1 MLQTCYKRFSKKK
14 KKKRER
20 GNYWIL
26 FDMKDT
32 DMFPVRN
39 FQFTKAM
46 LILRSHK
53 NKMTF

>member
-14 KKKRER
+14 KKKRDR

-32 DMFPVRN
+32 AMFPVQN